1 MIKIGKLFVISAPSG
16 CGKTTLCKKLIAEF
30 KDTLT
35 YSISYTTRKPRKNEI
50 NGRDYYFVDVK
61 TFKDMVANDEF
72 LEWAKIYNDYY
83 GTSKQQ
89 IDWYLSNN
97 TDVALDID
105 PQGAIQIKNKL
116 KRAVFIMVLPPSISV
131 LEERLRTRK
140 TEDEKNLRLRLG
152 NAKKEILNYR
162 NYDYIIVNDDFNAAF
177 KELASI
183 YVAEHCK
190 IIDIEDINKIINLEE

>member
-1 MIKIGKLFVISAPSG
+1 
-16 CGKTTLCKKLIAEF
+16 
-30 KDTLT
+30 
-35 YSISYTTRKPRKNEI
+35 
-50 NGRDYYFVDVK
+50 
-61 TFKDMVANDEF
+61 MVANDEF

-89 IDWYLSNN
+89 IDRYLSNN

-190 IIDIEDINKIINLEE
+190 IIDIEDINKIINLEV